1 MLFPEL
7 LTYNLDMTLP
17 ISHWQRPHRGEHRFP
32 VSFVVLVVI
41 ILQFALPNNLSL
53 SVQKWICLLEFAILL
68 SLYALSPKR
77 FLKHHPPTRRI
88 GFLLTS
94 VMTISN
100 TASAIKLVSEL
111 ISGGIASATQLL
123 ASGGSIWL
131 TNVVIFSLWFWDLD
145 RGGPGS
151 RAEAKNDWPDFLFPQ
166 MTDPTYA
173 PKEWHPE
180 FFDYLY
186 MSFTNASAFSP
197 TDVMPLTRW
206 AKMLMLL
213 QSTTSLIVVGLV
225 VARAVNILN

>member
-1 MLFPEL
+1 MSQPK
-7 LTYNLDMTLP
+7 P
-17 ISHWQRPHRGEHRFP
+17 HWQKPHQGEHRFP
-32 VSFVVLVVI
+32 VSIVVLVVI
-41 ILQFALPNNLSL
+41 ILQFALPDSLSL
-53 SVQKWICLLEFAILL
+53 SFQKWICLVEFGILL
-68 SLYALSPKR
+68 SLYTFSPKR
-77 FLKHHPPTRRI
+77 LMKHHPPTRMV
-88 GFLLTS
+88 GFILTS

-100 TASAIKLVSEL
+100 TASAVKLISVL
-111 ISGGIASATQLL
+111 ISGGIGSAPQLL

-145 RGGPGS
+145 RGGPGA
-151 RAEAKNDWPDFLFPQ
+151 RAEAKKDCPDFLFPQ

-173 PKEWHPE
+173 PTDWHPK

-197 TDVMPLTRW
+197 TDVMPLTLW

-225 VARAVNILN
+225 VARAVNILQ

>member
-1 MLFPEL
+1 MGLS
-7 LTYNLDMTLP
+7 T
-17 ISHWQRPHRGEHRFP
+17 SHWQKPHVGEHRFP
-32 VSFVVLVVI
+32 VSLVVLVVI
-41 ILQFALPNNLSL
+41 ILQFALPNNLAL
-53 SVQKWICLLEFAILL
+53 SFQKWICLLEFAILL

-77 FLKHHPPTRRI
+77 FVKHHSPTRSI
-88 GFLLTS
+88 GFLLTT

-100 TASAIKLVSEL
+100 TASAVKLISEL
-111 ISGGIASATQLL
+111 ISGGITSATQLL

-145 RGGPGS
+145 RGGPGA
-151 RAEAKNDWPDFLFPQ
+151 RAEAKSDWPDFLFPQ

-173 PKEWHPE
+173 PSDWHPT

-213 QSTTSLIVVGLV
+213 QSVTSLIVVGLV
-225 VARAVNILN
+225 VARAVNILR